1 MKKPV
6 SKDCILYNSINLTF
20 LKRQN
25 NWVGEHQQLPV
36 WRREEGKWLPIKGQH
51 EGTLCSVLYWDR
63 SVPTLVV
70 VAWIWLS
77 CMELSTHVRTHT
89 RTCKTDDIQIKSVD
103 CNCIFWLWYC
113 IIDLQNVIIENSGW
127 RI

>member
-25 NWVGEHQQLPV
+25 NLS
-36 WRREEGKWLPIKGQH
+36 WRTSVIASVKERGREVTVPIKGQH
-51 EGTLCSVLYWDR
+51 EGTLCSVVYWNR

-70 VAWIWLS
+70 V
-77 CMELSTHVRTHT
+77 E
-89 RTCKTDDIQIKSVD
+89 
-103 CNCIFWLWYC
+103 
-113 IIDLQNVIIENSGW
+113 
-127 RI
+127 